1 MQGFR
6 GGNVVDAETISGIT
20 GSISVA
26 CWVVVFSP
34 QIIENFRRNS
44 AEGLSL
50 SFLVIWLTG
59 DVFNVF
65 GGLLQGVLPTMI
77 ILALYYTLADIILI
91 VQVLYYRRK
100 QRRAEEEA
108 AAAERRGGWY
118 EQGPHLSPATPLL
131 SDEDIARQPPPASWS
146 MLKSILVNSM
156 CVLLVVAAGI
166 AGYLVSP
173 RPSTSPR
180 DHRDDIYFDFWG
192 QVLGYLC
199 AAFYLGSR
207 IPQLLLN
214 YRRKTCEGLS
224 LLFFLFSC
232 LGNVTYVFSIL
243 AAALATGEE
252 YRHHHTL
259 IDWAIVWRYLAVNLS
274 WIIGS
279 AGTLAL
285 DGIIFAQFFMYTT
298 DEDDEDDN

>member
-1 MQGFR
+1 M
-6 GGNVVDAETISGIT
+6 DADTISGIT
-20 GSISVA
+20 GSVSVA

-34 QIIENFRRNS
+34 QIIENFRRSS

-91 VQVLYYRRK
+91 IQVMYYRRR
-100 QRRAEEEA
+100 QREA
-108 AAAERRGGWY
+108 AARVGWY

-131 SDEDIARQPPPASWS
+131 SDEDITHVQQPAAWS
-146 MLKSILVNSM
+146 LLRSTLVNST
-156 CVLLVVAAGI
+156 CVVIVVAAGI
-166 AGYLVSP
+166 VGYLVSP
-173 RPSTSPR
+173 KASSSR
-180 DHRDDIYFDFWG
+180 DRLDDIYFDLWG
-192 QVLGYLC
+192 QLFGYAC
-199 AAFYLGSR
+199 ALFYLGSR

-243 AAALATGEE
+243 AAALASGEE
-252 YRHHHTL
+252 RYHHHT
-259 IDWAIVWRYLAVNLS
+259 IVDWDTVGRYLAVNAS

-279 AGTLAL
+279 AGTLVL
-285 DGIIFAQFFMYTT
+285 DGLIFAQFFMYGK
-298 DEDDEDDN
+298 DSVEDDEEN

>member
-1 MQGFR
+1 M
-6 GGNVVDAETISGIT
+6 NADTISGIT
-20 GSISVA
+20 GSVSVA

-34 QIIENFRRNS
+34 QIIENFRRSS

-59 DVFNVF
+59 DVFNVI

-91 VQVLYYRRK
+91 IQVMYYRRR
-100 QRRAEEEA
+100 QRNA
-108 AAAERRGGWY
+108 AAAAARVGWY

-131 SDEDIARQPPPASWS
+131 SDEDINHVQRPAAWS
-146 MLKSILVNSM
+146 LLKSTLVNLT
-156 CVLLVVAAGI
+156 CVVIVVAAGI

-173 RPSTSPR
+173 KASSSR
-180 DHRDDIYFDFWG
+180 DRVDDVELDFWG
-192 QVLGYLC
+192 QVFGYAC
-199 AAFYLGSR
+199 ALFYLGSR
-207 IPQLLLN
+207 FPQLLLN

-243 AAALATGEE
+243 AAALASGEKQ
-252 YRHHHTL
+252 YQYHTVV
-259 IDWAIVWRYLAVNLS
+259 DWDIVGRYLAVNAS

-279 AGTLAL
+279 AGTLVL
-285 DGIIFAQFFMYTT
+285 DGIIFAQFFMYGK
-298 DEDDEDDN
+298 DNVEDDEEN